1 MGRHSKRED
10 RRIVGMEVPNAS
22 KLLLIEMP
30 SLSRPPTALVF
41 LILSLP
47 AKSTRWNLEDV
58 EVPGPA
64 HPAGPKGDPR
74 GSAVV
79 TWRVKVQMAWE
90 RDDVAFMAVV
100 PVALAFVATSSSL
113 CNGKLHYII
122 LDHTV

>member
-1 MGRHSKRED
+1 
-10 RRIVGMEVPNAS
+10 MELPNAS
-22 KLLLIEMP
+22 KLLLIEIP
-30 SLSRPPTALVF
+30 SLSRPPTAFVF

-47 AKSTRWNLEDV
+47 ARSTRWNLDDV

-64 HPAGPKGDPR
+64 HPEGPRGDPR

-100 PVALAFVATSSSL
+100 PVALAFVATSSNL
-113 CNGKLHYII
+113 CDGILYYVI
-122 LDHTV
+122 LDHFMLGNNALY